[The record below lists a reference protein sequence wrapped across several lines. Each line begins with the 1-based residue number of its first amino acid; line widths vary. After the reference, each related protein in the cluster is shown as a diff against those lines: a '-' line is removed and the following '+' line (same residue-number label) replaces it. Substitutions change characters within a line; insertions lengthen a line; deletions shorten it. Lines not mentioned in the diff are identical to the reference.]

1 MFDILFIDRID
12 FLDVYFVEY
21 LLVVFYKNIEKDV
34 IVACQFRFIG

>member
-1 MFDILFIDRID
+1 MFDILFIDWID

-21 LLVVFYKNIEKDV
+21 LLVVFDENIEEDV